1 MKKSLLSLFCALC
14 ALSFIPSSVMA
25 EVLLNEHFNQTSETL
40 ATNDNAFANEISAT
54 GWTNI
59 NGSGQIYMSS
69 TNLSYS
75 GYKSTADI
83 TGGSAE
89 YKVTFGKKVATPII
103 GTNSGSL
110 YVAAIMKFSSCSP
123 ASSPGRDYLWSFCNA
138 TSSVSTAGN
147 HFGRLCAQKSASTFQ
162 LGIAKSTESAAYLS
176 YTDELTYET
185 SYLIVM
191 EYEFVSGSQ
200 NDVVRLYVNPTKG
213 DKPATATIECKQSY
227 IPSSSDVGSGTKA
240 DPAQLASFLLYSTAT
255 TKLACNIDELKV
267 TTSWDDLWEKGGDTP
282 PQPVVPAPSP
292 SASSISLTSA
302 NIAWNAVENAD
313 SYVLQWKVNGGSYS
327 DDIAINKDVRSYSMS
342 GLESETKY
350 YVRVKTIVGEDASE
364 WAEINFNTSSEP
376 EMLVYKEISFDKY
389 ATQDAMPT
397 SGTYYLAKNVVEYG
411 SGDPLTTTLTNDLT
425 LNLHGKQLF
434 LYGGHIVVPSGV
446 TLTIYDD
453 AGTGEITGGYAGSF
467 VDRGIIS
474 VKEGGTLII
483 GEGAVIN
490 LDDESEQVAIH
501 NLGTLKLSGA
511 PVISGNKT
519 DIYLGSVITIESGK
533 PLTNET
539 PYKVYKAT
547 GSSFTSGWA
556 NMSGESPQDYFYS
569 TNVSNRGICLNA
581 SGEAQIVPAL
591 NLSESSNNTSI
602 ASNENQL
609 VNVNLTRS
617 LTSSQYNTF
626 CLPFAL
632 DDNQLQ
638 EFFGAGYDLE
648 EFVSSS
654 LEDDVLNLVF
664 KKVTS
669 LEAGKPYLL
678 QPSVNV
684 ANPSFEGVT
693 IAATEPADQTSD
705 ANISFHATF
714 APTELEGGNKNLL
727 FLGADN
733 ELFYPA
739 STANIKAFRAYFEL
753 KDAAKLSAPKAR
765 IVKKQD
771 SATGIENQMV
781 NGKCENHK
789 FLKDGQLYI
798 LREGKMYNVLGM
810 EK

>member
-1 MKKSLLSLFCALC
+1 M
-14 ALSFIPSSVMA
+14 
-25 EVLLNEHFNQTSETL
+25 
-40 ATNDNAFANEISAT
+40 
-54 GWTNI
+54 
-59 NGSGQIYMSS
+59 
-69 TNLSYS
+69 
-75 GYKSTADI
+75 
-83 TGGSAE
+83 
-89 YKVTFGKKVATPII
+89 
-103 GTNSGSL
+103 
-110 YVAAIMKFSSCSP
+110 
-123 ASSPGRDYLWSFCNA
+123 
-138 TSSVSTAGN
+138 
-147 HFGRLCAQKSASTFQ
+147 
-162 LGIAKSTESAAYLS
+162 
-176 YTDELTYET
+176 
-185 SYLIVM
+185 
-191 EYEFVSGSQ
+191 
-200 NDVVRLYVNPTKG
+200 
-213 DKPATATIECKQSY
+213 
-227 IPSSSDVGSGTKA
+227 
-240 DPAQLASFLLYSTAT
+240 
-255 TKLACNIDELKV
+255 
-267 TTSWDDLWEKGGDTP
+267 
-282 PQPVVPAPSP
+282 
-292 SASSISLTSA
+292 
-302 NIAWNAVENAD
+302 
-313 SYVLQWKVNGGSYS
+313 NGGSYS
-327 DDIAINKDVRSYSMS
+327 DDIEIDKDVRSYSMT

-350 YVRVKTIVGEDASE
+350 YVRVKTIIGEDASE

-376 EMLVYKEISFDKY
+376 EMLVYKGVSFEKY
-389 ATQDAMPT
+389 STQNAMPT
-397 SGTYYLAKNVVEYG
+397 SGTVFLAKPIVEYA
-411 SGDPLTTTLTNDLT
+411 SGVTLTGDLT

-434 LYGGHIVVPSGV
+434 MFGGHIVVPDGV
-446 TLTIYDD
+446 TFTMYDD
-453 AGTGEITGGYAGSF
+453 AGTGEITGGYAGIF
-467 VDRGIIS
+467 LERGIIS

-556 NMSGESPQDYFYS
+556 NMSGESPKDYFYS

-617 LTSSQYNTF
+617 LVSSQYNTF

-632 DDNQLQ
+632 DDDQLQ
-638 EFFGAGYDLE
+638 EFFGTGYDLE

-654 LEDDVLNLVF
+654 LDGDVLNLVF
-664 KKVTS
+664 NNVTS

-678 QPSVNV
+678 KPSIDVV
-684 ANPSFEGVT
+684 NPSFEGVT
-693 IAATEPADQTSD
+693 IAATEPADQTGD

-727 FLGADN
+727 FLGAEN

-753 KDAAKLSAPKAR
+753 KGTAKLSAPKAR

-781 NGKCENHK
+781 NGKCGNHK

>member
-1 MKKSLLSLFCALC
+1 MNKNLLTLFSFILLSASVNAEVLFSESFDAKTVGRLAKSGGDWGSGANLPQDGFWHTTGNLKETYIQVVSQQLTKAGYCSKETGKAVRYSGNHGRDYVRFSDDYTLKSGDKIYMAFLLKVNTLTSNANTQIIAGLANSITYNTVGYIYNQVKIKRVDASSYNLAIGKKSETEQVATDVTLSTGTTYLVVTEYIVKDGVYSTASDQSTVDSVNLYINPTKASKEVTKSAKVDLSTSRTD
-14 ALSFIPSSVMA
+14 ALSFVGVA
-25 EVLLNEHFNQTSETL
+25 LCTT
-40 ATNDNAFANEISAT
+40 
-54 GWTNI
+54 
-59 NGSGQIYMSS
+59 
-69 TNLSYS
+69 SYS
-75 GYKSTADI
+75 
-83 TGGSAE
+83 
-89 YKVTFGKKVATPII
+89 P
-103 GTNSGSL
+103 
-110 YVAAIMKFSSCSP
+110 
-123 ASSPGRDYLWSFCNA
+123 
-138 TSSVSTAGN
+138 
-147 HFGRLCAQKSASTFQ
+147 
-162 LGIAKSTESAAYLS
+162 
-176 YTDELTYET
+176 TDM
-185 SYLIVM
+185 V
-191 EYEFVSGSQ
+191 
-200 NDVVRLYVNPTKG
+200 
-213 DKPATATIECKQSY
+213 
-227 IPSSSDVGSGTKA
+227 
-240 DPAQLASFLLYSTAT
+240 
-255 TKLACNIDELKV
+255 IDELKV
-267 TTSWDDLWEKGGDTP
+267 TTSWDELWEEGGDTP
-282 PQPVVPAPSP
+282 PQPVVPVPEPAASDKTIN
-292 SASSISLTSA
+292 SASIS
-302 NIAWNAVENAD
+302 WDAVEGAD

-327 DDIAINKDVRSYSMS
+327 SDIAIDKDVRSYDLSD
-342 GLESETKY
+342 LDENTKY
-350 YVRVKTIVGEDASE
+350 YVRVKTIIGEDASE

-376 EMLVYKEISFDKY
+376 DMLVYKGISFEKY
-389 ATQDAMPT
+389 STQNAMPT

-411 SGDPLTTTLTNDLT
+411 SGDPLTTTLTNNLT

-556 NMSGESPQDYFYS
+556 NMSGESPKDYFYS

-617 LTSSQYNTF
+617 LTSSQFNTF

-632 DDNQLQ
+632 DDDQLQ

-654 LEDDVLNLVF
+654 LEGDVLNLVF
-664 KKVTS
+664 NKVTS

-693 IAATEPADQTSD
+693 IAATEPVDQTSD

-727 FLGADN
+727 FLGAEN

-753 KDAAKLSAPKAR
+753 KGAAVNSAPKAR

-781 NGKCENHK
+781 NGKCGNHK
-789 FLKDGQLYI
+789 FLKDGQLLI
-798 LREGKMYNVLGM
+798 LRDNKTYNVIGQM
-810 EK
+810 VK